1 MHFCLISGL
10 ADNSSVYSG
19 DKAICQIILKG
30 ELPMNLYE
38 AVKGTVQPRMA
49 AEHYGLKVNHSGM
62 ACCPFHDDRNP
73 SLKLNEDY
81 YYCFGCQA
89 HGDVIDFT
97 ARLLGVS
104 NYEAAKRLALD
115 FGINAGIESQPVKR
129 LVKPKPSRE
138 DRQTYKICFN
148 LLTDYLHLLERWK
161 VQYAP
166 QRPDDEPDE
175 RFVEACRMLCGVEHV
190 VNALIE
196 SKTAAQ
202 TKIAKSLMASGTIQR
217 MLSSL
222 LKASME
228 EAVDG
233 AEPAVN

>member
-1 MHFCLISGL
+1 MQNCLILRLVGIF
-10 ADNSSVYSG
+10 SVYSG

-30 ELPMNLYE
+30 EMPMNLYQ

-49 AEHYGLKVNHSGM
+49 AEHYGLKVNHNGM
-62 ACCPFHDDRNP
+62 TCCPFHDDRHP

-89 HGDVIDFT
+89 HGDVIDIT

-104 NYEAAKRLALD
+104 NYEAAKQLASD
-115 FGINAGIESQPVKR
+115 FKISDGSGILSVKH
-129 LVKPKPSRE
+129 LAKPQLRRV
-138 DRQTYKICFN
+138 DRQTYKICFSV
-148 LLTDYLHLLERWK
+148 LTDYLHLLKRWK
-161 VQYAP
+161 MQYAP
-166 QRPDDEPDE
+166 QRPDDEPDD

-196 SKTAAQ
+196 SKPEVQ
-202 TKIAKSLMASGTIQR
+202 TKIAEKLMAGGTIQR

-222 LKASME
+222 LKASKE
-228 EAVDG
+228 EAANG